1 MVFLIILT
9 FNIGHDYYYKFNIF
23 IAMELHKCITRHTH
37 SVNASCSYEVH
48 EDIICMHTNGSLEE
62 WHCYRVIVHM
72 AYQKIQSNYG
82 LYIASRP

>member
-1 MVFLIILT
+1 MTSTFTSTSHHVFTI
-9 FNIGHDYYYKFNIF
+9 Y
-23 IAMELHKCITRHTH
+23 TRHTH

-48 EDIICMHTNGSLEE
+48 EDIICIHTNGSLEE

-82 LYIASRP
+82 LSAYI